1 MTVATLPRPASG
13 LGIAE
18 YMAHASVWSHRT
30 FGPGPRTLGVVA
42 HIRKEIAE
50 IEDEPADLSEWADLV
65 ILALDGCWRA
75 MIDWANPHDVPSART
90 WHEVEDDLCDLLFCQ
105 TDERDLTHWPDF
117 DAIHELLAEI
127 EGPETQIESVL
138 TEEGVETDRRQRR
151 PIDFLFS
158 LVALEALLL
167 ARGLGAQYSELREAI
182 FAKLERNMGRR
193 WPDWRTASPDQPIEH
208 VRAPAEPG
216 TAEPE
221 GV

>member
-1 MTVATLPRPASG
+1 MSLATLPRPASG

-75 MIDWANPHDVPSART
+75 MIDWTDPHDVPDART
-90 WHEVEDDLCDLLFCQ
+90 WHEVEDDMLDLLFCQ
-105 TDERDLTHWPDF
+105 TDERDTIHWPDF
-117 DAIHELLAEI
+117 EAIHDLLAEI
-127 EGPETQIESVL
+127 ESPDGEWDDGDGFT
-138 TEEGVETDRRQRR
+138 RQRR
-151 PIDFLFS
+151 PIDFLFR

-182 FAKLERNMGRR
+182 FLKLERNMGLT

-208 VRAPAEPG
+208 VRSAEG
-216 TAEPE
+216 A
-221 GV
+221 